1 MTTAFG
7 VRSEGL
13 VQIYPTDEGEDVVAL
28 RSVDLELAPGSRF
41 SLLGPSGSGKST
53 LINLLAGLLRPT
65 AGRLR
70 VGGHDLAAL
79 SETDLVAYRGGG
91 VGTLVQGA
99 ARNLL
104 PYLTAEENVRFGRLA
119 VPRRR
124 RSGLCPVGEVLDTVG
139 AGALARRRVAVLS
152 GGEQQRVAL
161 AVALA
166 NEPGLLL
173 ADEPTSHLGVDNRD
187 GVVEALCRVNEDLGT
202 TLVVVT
208 HDAAVAARIGSTVTI
223 RDGRVGAVG
232 HHDGDFV
239 VIAVDGSVQL
249 PPSARRRWPPGTLL
263 RADDDGTGV
272 HLTERET

>member
-1 MTTAFG
+1 MTA
-7 VRSEGL
+7 VRVVSEGL
-13 VQIYPTDEGEDVVAL
+13 VQIYPTEDGEDVVAL
-28 RSVDLELAPGSRF
+28 RSVDLDLAPGSRF

-70 VGGHDLAAL
+70 VGDHELATM
-79 SETDLVAYRGGG
+79 SETELVGYRGGG

-104 PYLTAEENVRFGRLA
+104 PYLTAEQNVEFSRLGL
-119 VPRRR
+119 PRRR
-124 RSGLCPVGEVLDTVG
+124 RRRLRPVPDLLDVVG
-139 AGALARRRVAVLS
+139 AAHLARRQVAALS

-173 ADEPTSHLGVDNRD
+173 ADEPTSQLGVEHRE
-187 GVVEALCRVNEDLGT
+187 GVVEALCHANDALGA

-208 HDAAVAARIGSTVTI
+208 HDVAVAAAVGSTVTI
-223 RDGRVGAVG
+223 RDGRVGSMG
-232 HHDGDFV
+232 HEDGDFV
-239 VIAVDGSVQL
+239 VVASDGSVQL
-249 PPSARRRWPPGTLL
+249 PPSARRRWSPGTLL
-263 RADDDGTGV
+263 RADDDGTGLR
-272 HLTERET
+272 LTERRK

>member
-1 MTTAFG
+1 
-7 VRSEGL
+7 
-13 VQIYPTDEGEDVVAL
+13 L
-28 RSVDLELAPGSRF
+28 R
-41 SLLGPSGSGKST
+41 
-53 LINLLAGLLRPT
+53 
-65 AGRLR
+65 
-70 VGGHDLAAL
+70 
-79 SETDLVAYRGGG
+79 
-91 VGTLVQGA
+91 
-99 ARNLL
+99 
-104 PYLTAEENVRFGRLA
+104 
-119 VPRRR
+119 
-124 RSGLCPVGEVLDTVG
+124 PVGEVLDTVG
-139 AGALARRRVAVLS
+139 AGTFARRRVAVLS

-187 GVVEALCRVNEDLGT
+187 DVVEALCRVNEDFGT

-232 HHDGDFV
+232 HGDGDFV
-239 VIAVDGSVQL
+239 VIAGDGSVQL

-272 HLTERET
+272 RLTERET

>member
-1 MTTAFG
+1 MSA
-7 VRSEGL
+7 VDVVSEGL
-13 VQIYPTDEGEDVVAL
+13 VQIYPTEDGDDVVAL
-28 RSVDLELAPGSRF
+28 RSVDLDLAAGSRF

-70 VGGHDLAAL
+70 VGDHELGSM
-79 SETDLVAYRGGG
+79 SETELVGYRGGG

-104 PYLTAEENVRFGRLA
+104 PYLNAQQNVEFSRLGL
-119 VPRRR
+119 PRRR
-124 RSGLCPVGEVLDTVG
+124 RRELRPVHDLLEIVG
-139 AGALARRRVAVLS
+139 AGSLARRQVGALS

-173 ADEPTSHLGVDNRD
+173 ADEPTSQLGVEHREE
-187 GVVEALCRVNEDLGT
+187 VVDALCQANDELGA

-208 HDAAVAARIGSTVTI
+208 HDVAVATRVGSTVTI
-223 RDGRVGAVG
+223 RDGRVGSMG
-232 HHDGDFV
+232 HDDGDFV
-239 VIAVDGSVQL
+239 VVGSDGSVQL
-249 PPSARRRWPPGTLL
+249 PQSARRRWAPGTLL
-263 RADDDGTGV
+263 RADDDGEGLR
-272 HLTERET
+272 LTEREQ

>member
-28 RSVDLELAPGSRF
+28 RSVDLDLAPGSRF

-79 SETDLVAYRGGG
+79 SETDLVAYRAGG

-104 PYLTAEENVRFGRLA
+104 PYLTAEENVRFGRLG
-119 VPRRR
+119 VPRGRR
-124 RSGLCPVGEVLDTVG
+124 GGLRPVGEVLDTVG

-173 ADEPTSHLGVDNRD
+173 ADEPTSHLGMDNRD
-187 GVVEALCRVNEDLGT
+187 DVVEALCRVNEDLGT

-223 RDGRVGAVG
+223 RDGRVIRAR
-232 HHDGDFV
+232 DFLDHGK
-239 VIAVDGSVQL
+239 ALEAAGL
-249 PPSARRRWPPGTLL
+249 PA
-263 RADDDGTGV
+263 
-272 HLTERET
+272 